1 MRYSL
6 FTIIPL
12 NLAIVFH
19 SSFIKY
25 QMRKLFKFTLFVFIL
40 LILAIVVFYF
50 WASSSHHSENEYHQ
64 LIENNYSDSNDT
76 DSVYTIITYNL
87 GYLSGMTNNL
97 PVPKSKTLFDENLKR
112 VYNEFE
118 KINAD
123 IICFQEIDYYS
134 KRSFFVNQQKE
145 LQILGYNYIFQAVN
159 WDINYLPF
167 PYFPPSAHHGRIYSG
182 QSIFSKYPLKEPE
195 RIVLEQVANSPFYRD
210 AFYIDRL
217 AQVSKTTIGGKTV
230 VLINVH
236 LEAYDKVTR
245 INQTRFIAKLFNE
258 YKNTFPVLLAG
269 DFNSDIDDDN
279 AAINIIMDIPG
290 IRSASHNEDKTYP
303 SNQPNKRID
312 YIFYNELFL
321 ELKEAEILT
330 SFGQSSDH
338 LPLMMKFK
346 LK

>member
-1 MRYSL
+1 LGHKLPALSIFSSIGTSRKNI
-6 FTIIPL
+6 FG
-12 NLAIVFH
+12 AINF
-19 SSFIKY
+19 
-25 QMRKLFKFTLFVFIL
+25 
-40 LILAIVVFYF
+40 
-50 WASSSHHSENEYHQ
+50 
-64 LIENNYSDSNDT
+64 
-76 DSVYTIITYNL
+76 
-87 GYLSGMTNNL
+87 
-97 PVPKSKTLFDENLKR
+97 
-112 VYNEFE
+112 
-118 KINAD
+118 
-123 IICFQEIDYYS
+123 
-134 KRSFFVNQQKE
+134 
-145 LQILGYNYIFQAVN
+145 
-159 WDINYLPF
+159 
-167 PYFPPSAHHGRIYSG
+167 
-182 QSIFSKYPLKEPE
+182 FSKYPLKEAE
-195 RIVLEQVANSPFYRD
+195 RIVLERVANSPFYRD

-245 INQTRFIAKLFNE
+245 INQTRSIAKLFNT
-258 YKNTFPVLLAG
+258 YKNFPVLLAG

-290 IRSASHNEDKTYP
+290 IKSAGHNEGKTYP

-321 ELKEAEILT
+321 ELKDAEILT